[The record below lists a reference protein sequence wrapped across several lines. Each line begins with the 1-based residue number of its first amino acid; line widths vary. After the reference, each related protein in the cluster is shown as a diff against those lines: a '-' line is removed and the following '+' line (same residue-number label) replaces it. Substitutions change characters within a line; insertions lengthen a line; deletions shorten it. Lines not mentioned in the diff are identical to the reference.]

1 MWLGCD
7 DDQPTWFSTPSTRVP
22 AFSHFFLFN
31 PSHKKNPQVRP
42 CRCVVASRTSLF
54 GVITQTW
61 YTALHWYRPGTLM
74 SRHIIQVARAV
85 ELVSTNALSISG
97 FVHKRSKVHLA
108 AWLHNKPLKVRRG
121 QMQCVVAAMFS
132 VPN

>member
-1 MWLGCD
+1 MLHDCMSVAVNLDCD

-61 YTALHWYRPGTLM
+61 YTALVQTWYTDVQAYNTG
-74 SRHIIQVARAV
+74 S
-85 ELVSTNALSISG
+85 
-97 FVHKRSKVHLA
+97 
-108 AWLHNKPLKVRRG
+108 
-121 QMQCVVAAMFS
+121 
-132 VPN
+132 